1 MNKEQAIAAGY
12 IVPAFASSSLHD
24 LELLVKPD
32 EDLDEAFLA
41 WDSAS
46 AELLRVNGWLFSIE
60 LEKLE
65 PIDPAYR
72 LWDEL
77 PPFERAMWSGEGN
90 DRKVEPATPGKVR
103 WSPQDEREPPA
114 IGARIYANM
123 NDLGPAI
130 VTHYVTIDG
139 FLGVNAKLE
148 APPAWHIRQN
158 KGNPNGCLFG
168 PEFQPLDDELA
179 QAKIAELVKRKAA
192 AIEERVQTN
201 GHGRR
206 AGIQERIDRFAELID
221 ALA

>member
-1 MNKEQAIAAGY
+1 
-12 IVPAFASSSLHD
+12 
-24 LELLVKPD
+24 
-32 EDLDEAFLA
+32 
-41 WDSAS
+41 
-46 AELLRVNGWLFSIE
+46 
-60 LEKLE
+60 
-65 PIDPAYR
+65 
-72 LWDEL
+72 
-77 PPFERAMWSGEGN
+77 MWSGEGN